1 MFSLTKELNNYM
13 LKFGF
18 SALIKS
24 YIYEMK
30 YSVRPIII
38 LTAILIFNFK
48 DSNAWGSKG
57 HKIVAQ
63 IAKSFLEK
71 PVIDSVQYYLGSMSF
86 DEASVWMDEIKSDH
100 EFDYL
105 KPLHYANVEKDK
117 TYVATNKPNIINEL
131 ESVLNV
137 LKTPGAR
144 DKDKVNM
151 ALKELF
157 HLVGD
162 IHQPLHCGYFDDK
175 GGNTVQVRFM
185 EKGSNLHKVWDSE
198 IIESKSIA
206 TVDCLK
212 LYKNLTKA
220 DISEIQKINI
230 LSWMND
236 SRKLLANAYDF
247 QDNKLGQDYINKNA
261 PIIEKQL
268 LIAGVRL
275 ANILNIYFKKKK

>member
-1 MFSLTKELNNYM
+1 M

-18 SALIKS
+18 RALIKS

-30 YSVRPIII
+30 YSVRPLII

-71 PVIDSVQYYLGSMSF
+71 PVIDSVQYYFGSISF
-86 DEASVWMDEIKSDH
+86 EDASVWMDEIKDDQT
-100 EFDYL
+100 FDYL
-105 KPLHYANVEKDK
+105 KPRHYVNAEKDK
-117 TYVATNKPNIINEL
+117 TYVATEKPNIINEL
-131 ESVLNV
+131 KAVLNI

-144 DKDKVNM
+144 DKEKINM

-162 IHQPLHCGYFDDK
+162 IHQPLHCGYFEDK

-198 IIESKSIA
+198 IIEGKSI
-206 TVDCLK
+206 TSVDCLK
-212 LYKNLTKA
+212 LYKNLSTTEIA
-220 DISEIQKINI
+220 EIQKINI
-230 LSWMND
+230 IGWMD
-236 SRKLLANAYDF
+236 ESRKLLPNAYDF
-247 QDNKLGQDYINKNA
+247 KDNKLEQDYIDKNT
-261 PIIEKQL
+261 PKIEKQL

-275 ANILNIYFKKKK
+275 ASVVNTYFKKKNK